1 MNKRQNTDPEFE
13 LLNKVAS
20 GDEEAFKQLYERINE
35 SLFFFIYRFLKDKEK
50 AEDIHVEVFTEVWK
64 SAKNFKGNSKVKTW
78 IFGIARNLALNELR
92 KRKKYLTTDDFPYPS
107 DGNPSD
113 SELIDK
119 DKKVMIK
126 NGLLKISVKHKE
138 ILDLVFFHEMNYQE
152 VSEVL
157 NISINT
163 VKTRVFYAKDALK
176 KAFKKMGVKKNELY
190 S

>member
-1 MNKRQNTDPEFE
+1 MDKRQNTEIEFE

-35 SLFFFIYRFLKDKEK
+35 GLFFFICRFLKDKERV
-50 AEDIHVEVFTEVWK
+50 EDIQVEVFTEVWR
-64 SAKNFKGNSKVKTW
+64 SAKKFKGNSKVKTW

-92 KRKKYLTTDDFPYPS
+92 RNKRHLNTDDFPYPS
-107 DGNPSD
+107 DDNPSD

-126 NGLLKISVKHKE
+126 NGLLKISVKHQE

-163 VKTRVFYAKDALK
+163 VKTRVFYAKDALRK
-176 KAFKKMGVKKNELY
+176 TLKRMGMDKNELY